1 VHDFLTT
8 SEVADFLRIK
18 ERKVYDLVARREI
31 PFSRVTGKL
40 LFPRDAIA
48 GWVES
53 HTEYRNRRAAF
64 RQRPAIVAGSHDP
77 LLEWALRASGSGLAV
92 FFDGS
97 RNGLER
103 LARGEAVA
111 AGTHIANPDGIEWN
125 TEAMR
130 QQAFALEPVVAL
142 EWAKRRQG
150 LVVPPG
156 NPAGIGAL
164 EDLRGKRLIP
174 RQPGS
179 GSQELL
185 AALLAKSEGLAEA
198 VTMLDPPARSEADV
212 AQAIA
217 SRRADVG
224 MAIEAAARQYRLD
237 FVPLA
242 SERYDLVV
250 WRKDYFEPPFQTLM
264 AFCRTKEF
272 GRRADELG
280 GYDVSGVGTAHFNG
294 P

>member
-1 VHDFLTT
+1 MHDFLTT
-8 SEVADFLRIK
+8 SEVAEFLRIK
-18 ERKVYDLVARREI
+18 ERKVYDLVAQKEI

-48 GWVES
+48 AWVES
-53 HTEYRNRRAAF
+53 HTEYRGTRVAF
-64 RQRPAIVAGSHDP
+64 RARPAIVAGSHDP
-77 LLEWALRASGSGLAV
+77 LLDWALRASGSGLAV

-97 RNGLER
+97 RNGLDR
-103 LARGEAVA
+103 LARGDAVA
-111 AGTHIANPDGIEWN
+111 AGMHVVNPGGDGWN
-125 TEAMR
+125 TEAVR
-130 QQAFALEPVVAL
+130 RALPLEPVVAV

-150 LVVPPG
+150 LVAPSG
-156 NPAGIGAL
+156 NPAKIGAIT
-164 EDLRGKRLIP
+164 DLRGRTLVP

-185 AALLAKSEGLAEA
+185 AALIAQHDGLAEA
-198 VTMLDPPARSEADV
+198 VKMLDPPARSEADV

-217 SRRADVG
+217 SGRADVG

-250 WRKDYFEPPFQTLM
+250 WRKDFFDAPFQTLL
-264 AFCRTKEF
+264 AFCRTPEF
-272 GRRADELG
+272 SRRAEELG
-280 GYDVSGVGTAHFNG
+280 GYDVSGFGTVHHNG

>member
-1 VHDFLTT
+1 MHDFLTT
-8 SEVADFLRIK
+8 SEVAAFLRIK
-18 ERKVYDLVARREI
+18 ERKVYDLVAKKEI

-48 GWVES
+48 NWVES
-53 HTEYRNRRAAF
+53 HTEYRATRAAF

-103 LARGEAVA
+103 LARGEAIA
-111 AGTHIANPDGIEWN
+111 AGTHVVNPDSIDWNIE
-125 TEAMR
+125 AVR
-130 QQAFALEPVVAL
+130 QAFAVEPVVVL

-156 NPAGIGAL
+156 NPAAIRAL
-164 EDLRGKRLIP
+164 KDLGGKRLIP

-217 SRRADVG
+217 NGRADVG
-224 MAIEAAARQYRLD
+224 VAIEAAARQYRLD

-242 SERYDLVV
+242 DERFDLVV
-250 WRKDYFEPPFQTLM
+250 WRKDYFEPAFQTLL
-264 AFCRTKEF
+264 AFCGSEEF
-272 GRRADELG
+272 RRRANELG
-280 GYDVSGVGTAHFNG
+280 GYDISGFGTVHYNG

>member
-1 VHDFLTT
+1 MHDFLTT
-8 SEVADFLRIK
+8 NEVADFLRIK
-18 ERKVYDLVARREI
+18 ERKVYDLVARKEI

-48 GWVES
+48 AWVES
-53 HTEYRNRRAAF
+53 NTRFRDARAAF
-64 RQRPAIVAGSHDP
+64 RTRPAIVAGSHDP
-77 LLEWALRASGSGLAV
+77 LLDWALRASGSGLAV

-97 RNGLER
+97 RNGLAR

-111 AGTHIANPDGIEWN
+111 AGAHVVNPDGADWN
-125 TEAMR
+125 TEAVR
-130 QQAFALEPVVAL
+130 TLFGLEPVVAL

-156 NPAGIGAL
+156 NPAGIARL
-164 EDLRGKRLIP
+164 EDVRGKRLIP
-174 RQPGS
+174 RQPGA

-185 AALLAKSEGLAEA
+185 IALLARSKGLAETI
-198 VTMLDPPARSEADV
+198 TMVDPPARSEADV

-217 SRRADVG
+217 SGRADAGV
-224 MAIEAAARQYRLD
+224 AIEAAARQYRLD

-250 WRKDYFEPPFQTLM
+250 WRKDFFEPPLQTLV
-264 AFCRTKEF
+264 AFCRSEEF
-272 GRRADELG
+272 SRRAEELG
-280 GYDVSGVGTAHFNG
+280 GYDVSGCGTVHYNG

>member
-1 VHDFLTT
+1 VHDFFTT
-8 SEVADFLRIK
+8 SEVAAYLRIK
-18 ERKVYDLVARREI
+18 ERKVYDLVARQEI

-48 GWVES
+48 AWVES
-53 HTEYRNRRAAF
+53 NTQYRNARAAF
-64 RQRPAIVAGSHDP
+64 RERPAIVAGSHDP
-77 LLEWALRASGSGLAV
+77 LLDWALRASGSGLAV

-111 AGTHIANPDGIEWN
+111 AGTHVVNPDGADWN
-125 TEAMR
+125 TEAVR
-130 QQAFALEPVVAL
+130 LAFGLEPIVVI

-150 LVVPPG
+150 LVVPSG
-156 NPAGIGAL
+156 NPTGIAAL
-164 EDLRGKRLIP
+164 EDLGGKRLIP

-185 AALLAKSEGLAEA
+185 AALLAKRKGLAEA
-198 VTMLDPPARSEADV
+198 ITMLDPPARSEADV

-217 SRRADVG
+217 SGRADVG

-250 WRKDYFEPPFQTLM
+250 WRKDYFEPPLQTLI
-264 AFCRTKEF
+264 AFCRSEEF
-272 GRRADELG
+272 RRRADELG
-280 GYDVSGVGTAHFNG
+280 GYDVSGLGAVHYNG